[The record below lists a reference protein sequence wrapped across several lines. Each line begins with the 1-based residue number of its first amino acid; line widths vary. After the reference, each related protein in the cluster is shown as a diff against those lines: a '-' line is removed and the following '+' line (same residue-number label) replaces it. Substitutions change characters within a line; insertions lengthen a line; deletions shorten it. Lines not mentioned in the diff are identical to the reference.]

1 MGIVGSGTVTAGVN
15 TGVTWSTEAYTS
27 ALSHYIM
34 QRASTREVA
43 CKDVAIGKICDRSCN
58 IQRQDN
64 AKCWRPR
71 YRVWRAARTC

>member
-34 QRASTREVA
+34 QRASTREV
-43 CKDVAIGKICDRSCN
+43 
-58 IQRQDN
+58 
-64 AKCWRPR
+64 
-71 YRVWRAARTC
+71 